1 MRRGRGSTK
10 SVRGLFSVADGV
22 DSKPAEKQ
30 TRVNR
35 AVPASSSYQL
45 AKGVSSIS
53 CSSFSGDSASE
64 SEGVSPQK
72 RAPAYKL
79 AAQLRAQKRRE
90 EKRAAIMTHEGTSTR
105 RVSTA
110 VVVKMSGNVPSQPTS
125 QKLVK
130 EVEVVHLH
138 NSVGELGVERPA
150 LKFPFEQEEQAP
162 RHHFPIETASLHEHG
177 FREGQQIENGV
188 EKEKIAGSPQT
199 SDEALKTPTSAQSP
213 STPRKAGVSWGTF
226 VQTPFLAAVAS
237 KDEVSSPSSSMVD
250 FIASTVSA
258 SVAQRRHAVEEK
270 RNQAQMQRTWYMTR
284 KRARQVAE
292 DEAETALAKEKADL
306 SMLELKVE
314 ELESALKRARTSV
327 EQTKQN
333 LLEMVTKFDESIEVL
348 RREEEAALKSAEE
361 MEEEA
366 KAEDRKVKRME
377 EEVDSMQEKLQ
388 SSVMELLRRQS
399 TEWLQSS

>member
-110 VVVKMSGNVPSQPTS
+110 VVVKMSGNVLRQPTP
-125 QKLVK
+125 QKGVK
-130 EVEVVHLH
+130 EVDVVDLK
-138 NSVGELGVERPA
+138 SAGEFGEERPA
-150 LKFPFEQEEQAP
+150 LNFLLEQEEQAT
-162 RHHFPIETASLHEHG
+162 RHHFPIEAASLHDHG
-177 FREGQQIENGV
+177 VGEVQQTENGLEKV
-188 EKEKIAGSPQT
+188 EIAGSPQT

-292 DEAETALAKEKADL
+292 EEAETAKAKEKANL

-333 LLEMVTKFDESIEVL
+333 LLEMVTKFDGSIEAL
-348 RREEEAALKSAEE
+348 RREEEAAFKSAEE